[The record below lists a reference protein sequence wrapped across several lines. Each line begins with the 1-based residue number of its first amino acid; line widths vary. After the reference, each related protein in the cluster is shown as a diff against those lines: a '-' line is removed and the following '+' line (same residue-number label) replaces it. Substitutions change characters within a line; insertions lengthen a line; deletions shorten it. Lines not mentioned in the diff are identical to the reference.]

1 MSTNENTVY
10 RIVSPLLLAAYADN
24 CRRDPSRRLFSV
36 VFTKKN
42 GELRRMVIKPGVKA
56 SSGSRAWNP
65 EKTGR
70 RFVFEPRKGW
80 RTLDLHTLTE
90 VSVCGIR
97 YVTASR
103 WLELNWG
110 SARIPFGGAK

>member
-1 MSTNENTVY
+1 MSAKENYV
-10 RIVSPLLLAAYADN
+10 IVTPEMLASYADN

-42 GELRRMVIKPGVKA
+42 GELRRMTIKPGKRA
-56 SSGSRAWNP
+56 MRGARAWNP

-80 RTLDLHTLTE
+80 RTLDLHTLDE
-90 VSVCGIR
+90 LCVQGIR
-97 YVTASR
+97 YVTMDR
-103 WLELNWG
+103 WLQLNWG
-110 SARIPFGGAK
+110 SKRIPFGGAK

>member
-1 MSTNENTVY
+1 MSAKENYV
-10 RIVSPLLLAAYADN
+10 IVTPEMLASYADN

-42 GELRRMVIKPGVKA
+42 GQLRRMTIKPGKRA
-56 SSGSRAWNP
+56 TRGARAWDP
-65 EKTGR
+65 ERTGR

-80 RTLDLHTLTE
+80 RTLDLHTLAE
-90 VSVCGIR
+90 VSVCGVR

-103 WLELNWG
+103 WLDLNWG
-110 SARIPFGGAK
+110 VKRIPFGGAK